1 MTDKNVQKKDAGGL
15 VIMKIRII
23 MEKIQITIT
32 NQAKINTKIT
42 TMTTTMKQMITTMNM
57 NNINL
62 KGCVNLVKMFR

>member
-42 TMTTTMKQMITTMNM
+42 TMTTTMKQMITTLNM
-57 NNINL
+57 TNINF